1 MRQGGKFT
9 VNAFTIATS
18 CGVAA
23 IALIAS
29 APAQAQERV
38 FDVPAQP
45 AIDAIPE
52 FARQAEIQIVAPARD
67 LEGILTPEIK
77 GRMDARA
84 ALRRLLAGTPL
95 QIAPV
100 SGQVI
105 KSAGRRVG
113 KEGVETFR
121 SRGWPNH

>member
-52 FARQAEIQIVAPARD
+52 FARPAEIQIVAPARD

-77 GRMDARA
+77 GRMDDRA
-84 ALRRLLAGTPL
+84 ALRRRHHGKTLQLASDRGTL
-95 QIAPV
+95 RQA
-100 SGQVI
+100 SG
-105 KSAGRRVG
+105 AD
-113 KEGVETFR
+113 VE
-121 SRGWPNH
+121 

>member
-1 MRQGGKFT
+1 MRISDWSSDVCSSDLEKLLPRLIVPEPANSARGQVYRERFHNRDVVRRGP
-9 VNAFTIATS
+9 
-18 CGVAA
+18 

-52 FARQAEIQIVAPARD
+52 FARQAEIKIVAPARD

-77 GRMDARA
+77 GRKNGRA
-84 ALRRLLAGTPL
+84 N
-95 QIAPV
+95 V
-100 SGQVI
+100 
-105 KSAGRRVG
+105 
-113 KEGVETFR
+113 
-121 SRGWPNH
+121 